1 MAPHVQEEMAAR
13 QERLNLEKT
22 TQTGFATPDFP
33 FSYVDS
39 INLPVLILF
48 SCLYHC
54 FKRIL
59 SEKPGCVLSLGA
71 SNLFYSLMRASY
83 TPRVLTRGAVVHC
96 LFFAVDYFCNFHCI
110 AHHVWNRLQ
119 RPVVQFLG
127 GAGQPL
133 HISFLLGR
141 VGHTCLWHATSLFFL
156 CAITLPLFDPV
167 F

>member
-1 MAPHVQEEMAAR
+1 MCLLLQYLIVVFCFYCLLQEE
-13 QERLNLEKT
+13 L
-22 TQTGFATPDFP
+22 TGGPTCPRGNGCETRASQLGEDNANCFATPDFP

-59 SEKPGCVLSLGA
+59 SEKPGFVSSLGA
-71 SNLFYSLMRASY
+71 SNLFYSLMRALY

-110 AHHVWNRLQ
+110 AHH
-119 RPVVQFLG
+119 
-127 GAGQPL
+127 A
-133 HISFLLGR
+133 
-141 VGHTCLWHATSLFFL
+141 
-156 CAITLPLFDPV
+156 
-167 F
+167 